1 MVKRVPLNVL
11 DLVGISKGQSV
22 REAINVSMEHAKLVD
37 ELGYKRLWYA
47 EHHNSPGLAAVATPL
62 LIAKAASVTE
72 RIRVGSGGIMLPN
85 HSHFR
90 VAEEFGTLAQMYPDR
105 IDLGLGRAPGTD
117 GRTAQLLTRSTG
129 DPQEFANQ
137 IYDMLSWFSEEGE
150 SSRIPGVT
158 TGVATNTNVPIWILG
173 SSMNGAHIAGQ
184 LGLPYAIA
192 THFMP
197 DDFEDKLAFYRSS
210 FQKDAITR
218 TTEKPY
224 TMAAINV
231 VVAPTDDEAERIFTS
246 TEKMFI
252 NIHSGKRSYIE
263 PPVHPDELENREL
276 ADVALKV
283 KAVGSQETVK
293 KKLEAFVQQTNADE
307 LIVVTYA
314 YDPEDRKRSLELL
327 ADLWFTL

>member
-1 MVKRVPLNVL
+1 MTKRVPLSVL
-11 DLVGISKGQSV
+11 DLVGISEGQSV
-22 REAINVSMEHAKLVD
+22 RDAINVSMEHAQLVD
-37 ELGYKRLWYA
+37 QLGYKRLWYA
-47 EHHNSPGLAAVATPL
+47 EHHNSPSLAAVATPL
-62 LIAKAASVTE
+62 LIGRAASLTE
-72 RIRVGSGGIMLPN
+72 KIRVGSGGIMLPN

-90 VAEEFGTLAQMYPDR
+90 VAEEFGTLAQMFPSR

-117 GRTAQLLTRSTG
+117 GRTAQLLTRSSG

-137 IYDMLSWFSEEGE
+137 IYDMMSWFGEEGE

-184 LGLPYAIA
+184 LGLPYSIA

-197 DDFEDKLAFYRSS
+197 DDFEEKLAFYRSS
-210 FQKDAITR
+210 FQKDAITA
-218 TTEKPY
+218 TIAEPY

-231 VVAPTDDEAERIFTS
+231 VVAPTDEEAERIFTS

-252 NIHSGKRSYIE
+252 DIHSGKRSYVQ
-263 PPVHPDELENREL
+263 PPVNPDELPNRAL
-276 ADVALKV
+276 ADGALKV
-283 KAVGSQETVK
+283 RAVGSPETVK
-293 KKLEAFVQQTNADE
+293 HKLEDFVTDMAVDE

-314 YDPEDRKRSLELL
+314 YNPEDRKRSLEML
-327 ADLWFTL
+327 AELWF